1 MSEDVIKKAIQQI
14 AAPAAARNI
23 TAVDGTVLL
32 VDVDARTCLVEV
44 NNGTAITEI
53 TARISPVVGDGFILI
68 PAVGSGVIVNYS
80 IGIVPYISQFS
91 DVEKVLF
98 FVGEST
104 IEIEDGSIVIN
115 GGNLGGLIK
124 IDDLVNKLNAIENKL
139 NTIITWGGTV
149 TPPLSTSPMIN
160 TQKTDIEDDKV
171 KH

>member
-23 TAVDGTVLL
+23 TAVDGTVLS

-80 IGIVPYISQFS
+80 IGI
-91 DVEKVLF
+91 
-98 FVGEST
+98 
-104 IEIEDGSIVIN
+104 
-115 GGNLGGLIK
+115 
-124 IDDLVNKLNAIENKL
+124 
-139 NTIITWGGTV
+139 
-149 TPPLSTSPMIN
+149 
-160 TQKTDIEDDKV
+160 
-171 KH
+171 